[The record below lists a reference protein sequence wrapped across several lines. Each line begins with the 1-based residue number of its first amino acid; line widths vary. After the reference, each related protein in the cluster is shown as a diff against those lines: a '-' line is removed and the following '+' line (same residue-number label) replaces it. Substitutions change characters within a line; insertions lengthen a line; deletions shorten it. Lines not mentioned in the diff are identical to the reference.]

1 MARALDRLFTIEDW
15 LAYEG
20 EPDVLYELVEGRLVA
35 MNPPKA
41 WHGDI
46 ASEIAGIC
54 REALRDRFPCRV
66 RSQAGLEIARKLKAN
81 AYIADLAV
89 TCEPFDENR
98 PTMREPRLVIE
109 VVSESTGRRDKTEKL
124 ADYMTLPSVEEVW
137 LVMAGQRLV
146 LQSTRGPDGW
156 GKPEAYIG
164 KASFASPVL
173 AATVALDDIYRFT
186 PMGQPAEPDEE
197 ASEPS

>member
-20 EPDVLYELVEGRLVA
+20 EPHLRYELVDGRLVA

-66 RSQAGLEIARKLKAN
+66 RSQAGIEIARKPKAN

-109 VVSESTGRRDKTEKL
+109 VVSESTGRRDETEKL

-146 LQSTRGPDGW
+146 LQSIHGPDGW
-156 GKPEAYIG
+156 GRPEAYIG

-173 AATVALDDIYRFT
+173 GVTVALDDIYRFT
-186 PMGQPAEPDEE
+186 PMGQSVEHEGDFELP
-197 ASEPS
+197 